1 MKNNTAQFN
10 ANFKPA
16 DEDGPPLA
24 DKKPSRLEEVV

>member
-24 DKKPSRLEEVV
+24 DKTSRLEEVV